1 MRVYLIILALSVCVG
16 CNGKKDD
23 QSQAMVD
30 TTEEDSTLMVATSD
44 NERAIPL
51 RDSIGQ
57 LERGLIEAG
66 LENVKSHLPDV
77 YVTLKYSTTDNFFG
91 KDVYG
96 ELVNCYLQPAVVKML
111 EEALEH
117 LQEENPYLT
126 FLIYDGVRPRAV
138 QQILWDDLDKPD
150 SLKPLY
156 VANPQRG
163 SLHNYG
169 VAVDLTLADRATGK
183 PLDMGTHYDYFG
195 YPAYPD
201 REAQMLAAGKI
212 TSQQVKNRKILRAAM
227 NKAGFT
233 EIGSEWWHFN
243 AFSLRE
249 AKERYEIVE

>member
-1 MRVYLIILALSVCVG
+1 MRNYLFILLISVCVG
-16 CNGKKDD
+16 CNGKKGN
-23 QSQAMVD
+23 QSRLAADKPVEDPFIMVPAS
-30 TTEEDSTLMVATSD
+30 ENKKAT
-44 NERAIPL
+44 PL
-51 RDSIGQ
+51 QDSIGQ
-57 LERGLIEAG
+57 LEKSLIEAG
-66 LENVKSHLPDV
+66 LQNVKSHLPEV
-77 YVTLKYSTTDNFFG
+77 YVKLKYSTTDNFFG

-96 ELVNCYLQPAVVKML
+96 KLVNCYLQPEVIKML
-111 EEALEH
+111 KEALKH
-117 LQEENPYLT
+117 LQEDNLDLT
-126 FLIYDGVRPRAV
+126 FLIYDGVRPRSV

-169 VAVDLTLADRATGK
+169 VAVDLTLANRTTGK

-201 REAQMLAAGKI
+201 REEQMLAAGKI
-212 TSQQVKNRKILRAAM
+212 TAQQIKNRKTLRAAM
-227 NKAGFT
+227 NKAGFS

-243 AFSLRE
+243 AFSLRQ